1 MLSSIDAK
9 FIFSCVLIRLSAS
22 LGDKGSF
29 STANLLH
36 IDVVRRVVFLLF
48 LLFFQPILQLIVRL
62 FLPCETTEMFRHF
75 VLTTKRIQ
83 LRAQVFSVIC
93 SIIWHFCC
101 TVDVIFQ
108 VSQNSSKFGRQKL
121 VMINYA
127 WYFSQSETD
136 KYFE

>member
-1 MLSSIDAK
+1 MLTPITAK
-9 FIFSCVLIRLSAS
+9 FIFSCLLIRLSAS

-29 STANLLH
+29 STANRLQ

-48 LLFFQPILQLIVRL
+48 LLFSQPILQLIVRL

-75 VLTTKRIQ
+75 VLTTKRTQPCPKI
-83 LRAQVFSVIC
+83 FSVIC

-101 TVDVIFQ
+101 TVDVNFQ

-127 WYFSQSETD
+127 WDFSQSETD

>member
-1 MLSSIDAK
+1 MLTSIAAK
-9 FIFSCVLIRLSAS
+9 FIFSCLLIRLSAS

-29 STANLLH
+29 STANLLQ
-36 IDVVRRVVFLLF
+36 IDVVRRVVSLLF

-83 LRAQVFSVIC
+83 PRPQVFSVIC

-127 WYFSQSETD
+127 WDFSQSQTD
-136 KYFE
+136 KYLE